1 MERGGVRWGGVGL
14 GEEGGD
20 LGGGGGGGE
29 GGNRVGGSLNL
40 TMVTLRSADR

>member
-20 LGGGGGGGE
+20 LARGGGE
-29 GGNRVGGSLNL
+29 GGNRVGGSPNL